1 MAINCCNE
9 DDTNKLRTEL
19 KSCKT
24 EISIL
29 RHKNSVLTDL
39 FEEHKAKYNQM
50 VLYYEQKEEGLQSQ
64 FQEKI
69 EELRLDID
77 CQESAFIAQ
86 TNKTNASMRE
96 YAQYMQQHL
105 QIVRSLHSQMNHLH
119 TQRNRQQQDIMVLRE
134 QLQLANDIVRQKD
147 ESIAHLQAL
156 RDYFYMQSE
165 LPLSLNRQQ
174 TVKISEPSS
183 KRQKSSSVNSEY
195 LSFCVEHM
203 KATSMESDDA
213 DIYST
218 SKSQTLLAM
227 RNVYNLSSSVVTIKS
242 RRVSLDSNETDN
254 DDKRYKGIVPPTS
267 LSSIISDDSLCETDD
282 EPTCV

>member
-1 MAINCCNE
+1 MIQLQSQFILMSVHCCNE
-9 DDTNKLRTEL
+9 YETNHKLRTEL

-39 FEEHKAKYNQM
+39 FHEHKAKYNQM
-50 VLYYEQKEEGLQSQ
+50 AMYFNQRDAGLQVQ
-64 FQEKI
+64 FQEQI
-69 EELRLDID
+69 DELRLYID
-77 CQESAFIAQ
+77 CQDSTFIAQ
-86 TNKTNASMRE
+86 TNKTNQSMRE
-96 YAQYMQQHL
+96 YAQYMQQYL
-105 QIVRSLHSQMNHLH
+105 QIIRSLQSQKKYLRTHMI
-119 TQRNRQQQDIMVLRE
+119 RQQQDILLLEE

-147 ESIAHLQAL
+147 DSIAHLQAL
-156 RDYFYMQSE
+156 RDYFYTLSE

-203 KATSMESDDA
+203 KATSMESDDV
-213 DIYST
+213 DG
-218 SKSQTLLAM
+218 
-227 RNVYNLSSSVVTIKS
+227 SVVTKNS
-242 RRVSLDSNETDN
+242 RRVSLDSNEMDN
-254 DDKRYKGIVPPTS
+254 DDMGKRYKSIVPPTS